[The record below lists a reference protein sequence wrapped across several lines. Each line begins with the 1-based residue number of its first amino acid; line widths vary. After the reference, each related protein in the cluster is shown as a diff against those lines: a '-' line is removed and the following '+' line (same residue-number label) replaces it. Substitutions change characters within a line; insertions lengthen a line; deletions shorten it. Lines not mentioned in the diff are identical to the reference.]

1 MDFYNPF
8 VANSPS
14 RGAGRHRVSP
24 MKGAVGWT
32 QTGAEVATGAELD
45 DKGAAFQLRTATERV
60 EQFRQAVHDANV
72 RTASVEQQ
80 LQCERAKNDELRVQI
95 KNNKQALTE
104 IAEHFKDSC
113 LLKSEGQLLA
123 HAAALHKAGAHE
135 LAALLE
141 GLLLR
146 DRILGGALEAATGM
160 PFNPPTPAKLPAP
173 PQVTEIPQEATPGVA
188 YHRSRSAPSCLLSD
202 AIHHEA
208 MPANFKEVEE
218 DDYWW
223 SSAGQQSESTGVKGG
238 QYSSKDTE
246 CSRSQNRAASTPN
259 VFKRATHKMA
269 KRMGL
274 SGNKSASYQDMPKG
288 AQFGTGLGRMP
299 NFNFYS

>member
-1 MDFYNPF
+1 MT
-8 VANSPS
+8 
-14 RGAGRHRVSP
+14 GHRVS
-24 MKGAVGWT
+24 A
-32 QTGAEVATGAELD
+32 D
-45 DKGAAFQLRTATERV
+45 R
-60 EQFRQAVHDANV
+60 
-72 RTASVEQQ
+72 
-80 LQCERAKNDELRVQI
+80 RVQI

-173 PQVTEIPQEATPGVA
+173 PQVTEIPQVRVYLKEAQLDLSRLFNVTHLFSIRCDFQEATPGVA

-223 SSAGQQSESTGVKGG
+223 SSAGQQSESTG
-238 QYSSKDTE
+238 
-246 CSRSQNRAASTPN
+246 
-259 VFKRATHKMA
+259 ATM
-269 KRMGL
+269 
-274 SGNKSASYQDMPKG
+274 
-288 AQFGTGLGRMP
+288 
-299 NFNFYS
+299 